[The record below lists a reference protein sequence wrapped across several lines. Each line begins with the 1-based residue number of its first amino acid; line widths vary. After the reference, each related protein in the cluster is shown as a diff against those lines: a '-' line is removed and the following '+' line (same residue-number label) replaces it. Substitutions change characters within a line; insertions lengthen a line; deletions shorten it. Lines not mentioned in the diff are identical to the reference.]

1 MVTAGDTAIF
11 AGLVSTEINLKKEVG
26 TMTEYDLG
34 RASLIQMIKAAHSLF
49 DVGSIGLLRMAGEDV
64 AENPLSLEE
73 VEGATS
79 EVRDGI
85 FALSECP
92 FAGTIATFKDCC
104 GPLPEEMFLL
114 ADYANKQGEAW
125 VSAFCGIHQSFRR
138 AKIGDSYQQIGC
150 RGGDKVII
158 ADQDILSEDEARSI
172 LEKNACVFAK

>member
-1 MVTAGDTAIF
+1 
-11 AGLVSTEINLKKEVG
+11 
-26 TMTEYDLG
+26 MTEYDLG

-125 VSAFCGIHQSFRR
+125 VSAFCGIHQAFRKAR
-138 AKIGDSYQQIGC
+138 VGDSYQQIAC
-150 RGGDKVII
+150 RSGDKLSI
-158 ADQDILSEDEARSI
+158 ADQDLVSEDDLKSI
-172 LEKNACVFAK
+172 MESAACVYAK